1 MSSFLTELKS
11 KTVLILGGGVTGKSL
26 RKYLETHAHSV
37 VVVDEQ
43 KNQSGEIAVL
53 TDDILARI
61 DFAIVSPGWRRDHP
75 FVDMLRKSNIPI
87 LSEIDFAW
95 QVKCEIAPEQRW
107 IGLTGT
113 NGKTTTIQMVAS
125 IFEHGA
131 INGTACGNV
140 GETVIDAVTHQPP
153 FDFLALELSS
163 FQLEWSENARYEAGA
178 LLNIAEDHID
188 WHGSFDNYGKAKLK
202 LLEVSKVAIVNGDD
216 DNAMAVVRSLNPEKI
231 IRFTLK
237 TPTPGTVGLVENLLI
252 DRAFIGDGDAE
263 VLSELSDIKPA
274 VPHNVANALAAG
286 ALCRAIGISSEKIQR
301 GIKNFTLDH
310 HRLETVLVHNEIT
323 WINDSKATNP
333 HAALAALFSQLKT
346 IWIAGGLA
354 KGASMSELIERG
366 SSRIKAAILIGT
378 DAPIIESE
386 LKKSAPAIPIYRVGT
401 DGSLKGKALML
412 AVVTKAME
420 LAEPGDSVLLAPA
433 CASMDQFTSYADR
446 GNSFAASV
454 QELVAHA

>member
-202 LLEVSKVAIVNGDD
+202 LLGV
-216 DNAMAVVRSLNPEKI
+216 
-231 IRFTLK
+231 
-237 TPTPGTVGLVENLLI
+237 
-252 DRAFIGDGDAE
+252 
-263 VLSELSDIKPA
+263 
-274 VPHNVANALAAG
+274 
-286 ALCRAIGISSEKIQR
+286 
-301 GIKNFTLDH
+301 
-310 HRLETVLVHNEIT
+310 
-323 WINDSKATNP
+323 
-333 HAALAALFSQLKT
+333 
-346 IWIAGGLA
+346 
-354 KGASMSELIERG
+354 
-366 SSRIKAAILIGT
+366 
-378 DAPIIESE
+378 
-386 LKKSAPAIPIYRVGT
+386 
-401 DGSLKGKALML
+401 
-412 AVVTKAME
+412 
-420 LAEPGDSVLLAPA
+420 
-433 CASMDQFTSYADR
+433 
-446 GNSFAASV
+446 
-454 QELVAHA
+454 